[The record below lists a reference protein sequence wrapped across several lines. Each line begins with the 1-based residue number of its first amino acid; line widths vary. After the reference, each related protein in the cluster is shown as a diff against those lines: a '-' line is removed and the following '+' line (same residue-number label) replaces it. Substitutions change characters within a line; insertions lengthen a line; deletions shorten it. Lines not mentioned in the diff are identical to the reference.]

1 MFDLFNREEG
11 FNRKLANLER
21 ENEKLDKG
29 YQELLDEFSLTEE
42 QLFYYLSHKEHFS
55 DEEWETL
62 NIERK
67 KLETELLLKM
77 KKKATTHSKDVQRH
91 WIHAK

>member
-11 FNRKLANLER
+11 FDRKLANLER

-42 QLFYYLSHKEHFS
+42 KLFYYLSHKEHFS
-55 DEEWETL
+55 EAEWETL
-62 NIERK
+62 NAERK
-67 KLETELLLKM
+67 KLEVELLIKM
-77 KKKATTHSKDVQRH
+77 KNKASTHSKEVQRH